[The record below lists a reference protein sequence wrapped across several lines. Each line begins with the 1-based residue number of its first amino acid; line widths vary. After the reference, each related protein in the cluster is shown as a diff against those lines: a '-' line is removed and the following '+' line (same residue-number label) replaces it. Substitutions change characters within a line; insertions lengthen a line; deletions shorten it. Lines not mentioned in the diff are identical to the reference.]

1 MCLDHLLTLR
11 SWSTNGSLFTEQGHT
26 AEELLSHGGAINQ
39 YCFYG
44 RCLGF
49 QFAKSMRGVLKF
61 IASTMAGFSEGYYS
75 DRGKLAK
82 TTSSMWTSGKFLLD
96 PELRAR
102 RIVNLSQNSDVY
114 FCKAFW
120 LLTESELMAKVP
132 SIVGTTIKVNKVIKI
147 PPEPLQC
154 LNRVTTEW
162 VDIPIPSSHQGPG
175 PIHARLLS
183 YTNRKGMVR
192 THYLIVF
199 VSHSNHL

>member
-192 THYLIVF
+192 THYF
-199 VSHSNHL
+199 

>member
-1 MCLDHLLTLR
+1 MLTLR
-11 SWSTNGSLFTEQGHT
+11 SWSNSGSLFTEQGHT
-26 AEELLSHGGAINQ
+26 AEELLSHGGSINQ

-49 QFAKSMRGVLKF
+49 QFAKSIRGVLKF

-75 DRGKLAK
+75 DRGKLSK
-82 TTSSMWTSGKFLLD
+82 TTSAMWTSGKFLLD

-120 LLTESELMAKVP
+120 LLSESELMAKVP
-132 SIVGTTIKVNKVIKI
+132 SIVGTTVKVNKVIKI
-147 PPEPLQC
+147 PPERLQC

-162 VDIPIPSSHQGPG
+162 VDIPIPSSHIGVA
-175 PIHARLLS
+175 PIQARLLS
-183 YTNRKGMVR
+183 ATNRKGMVR
-192 THYLIVF
+192 HYY
-199 VSHSNHL
+199 N

>member
-11 SWSTNGSLFTEQGHT
+11 SWSQSGSLFTEQGHT
-26 AEELLSHGGAINQ
+26 AEELLSHGGPINQ

-49 QFAKSMRGVLKF
+49 QFCKSMRSVLKF
-61 IASTMAGFSEGYYS
+61 IASCMAGFSEGYYS
-75 DRGKLAK
+75 DRSKLAK

-102 RIVNLSQNSDVY
+102 RIVNLSQNSDVH

-120 LLTESELMAKVP
+120 LLTESEMMSKVP
-132 SIVGTTIKVNKVIKI
+132 SIVGTTVKVNKVVKI
-147 PPEPLQC
+147 PPEPLQ
-154 LNRVTTEW
+154 LPHRETGEW
-162 VDIPIPSSHQGPG
+162 VEIPIPSSHLGPG
-175 PIHARLLS
+175 PVMARLLC

-192 THYLIVF
+192 LLLVIV
-199 VSHSNHL
+199 LLKAA